1 MAKGR
6 LYFSP
11 NLFAQNTAVGIPIV
25 SAIPRKEISS
35 TEFFLCIQKLM
46 AESIPLNSGG
56 CHQGRIKFKT
66 VWFRGQRHTRYRLGI
81 FRLAKA
87 LHPYLLIF
95 AFLLWKEAVSSGN
108 L

>member
-46 AESIPLNSGG
+46 AESIPLMAVVATKEGLSSKLYG
-56 CHQGRIKFKT
+56 F
-66 VWFRGQRHTRYRLGI
+66 VDSATRAIGLVFFG
-81 FRLAKA
+81 
-87 LHPYLLIF
+87 
-95 AFLLWKEAVSSGN
+95 
-108 L
+108 